1 MASQLLRAP
10 EKGAR
15 QQELIDEQQLELR
28 TQMAAHYLQTD
39 HDTDGGR
46 LIQGQVDHTLL
57 VGHRVRTSTEELEK
71 LRVEFG
77 TDQLQLEKCPVC
89 QRTVT
94 HGEFGVD
101 HVRSPRF
108 EVLRCLHSID
118 VTRVHLTMTWVVYF
132 SILRPFG
139 LTATPR
145 ADHVLP
151 RGRRGARDA
160 EGAEYAEDLVRALR
174 QGSCK
179 KK

>member
-1 MASQLLRAP
+1 MATQLLRAP

-15 QQELIDEQQLELR
+15 QQAMTDDQQLELR

-71 LRVEFG
+71 LRAEFG

-101 HVRSPRF
+101 HVRPRRPAT
-108 EVLRCLHSID
+108 VPSID
-118 VTRVHLTMTWVVYF
+118 ATRVHLTMTWVVSF
-132 SILRPFG
+132 SISRPFG
-139 LTATPR
+139 PI
-145 ADHVLP
+145 
-151 RGRRGARDA
+151 
-160 EGAEYAEDLVRALR
+160 
-174 QGSCK
+174 
-179 KK
+179 

>member
-1 MASQLLRAP
+1 MATQLLRAP

-15 QQELIDEQQLELR
+15 QQELIDDQQLELR

-71 LRVEFG
+71 LRAEFG

-101 HVRSPRF
+101 HICLLYTSPSPR
-108 EVLRCLHSID
+108 D
-118 VTRVHLTMTWVVYF
+118 K
-132 SILRPFG
+132 
-139 LTATPR
+139 
-145 ADHVLP
+145 
-151 RGRRGARDA
+151 
-160 EGAEYAEDLVRALR
+160 R
-174 QGSCK
+174 QSRMPSSA
-179 KK
+179 